1 MTEHTET
8 LIMVFAAT
16 GLGVRRV
23 CCSASASSDGQ
34 ICAAELSG
42 A

>member
-16 GLGVRRV
+16 GLGVALGVLLGVCVVGWPDRRP
-23 CCSASASSDGQ
+23 Q
-34 ICAAELSG
+34 N
-42 A
+42 